1 MATVRID
8 ALLQSLR
15 EIVNRLSDSLHR
27 DLIPRLGQTLLQRLN
42 QSICAAS
49 SMPSPPGCSKSI
61 AFRSGEFGGQ
71 SPLARC
77 GLMSTEMWSGQF
89 SVISVWVASALCA
102 GAPSCKNV
110 QIWSP
115 KCLRTHGKTFDR
127 NIS

>member
-1 MATVRID
+1 
-8 ALLQSLR
+8 
-15 EIVNRLSDSLHR
+15 
-27 DLIPRLGQTLLQRLN
+27 
-42 QSICAAS
+42 
-49 SMPSPPGCSKSI
+49 MPSPPGCPKSI

-89 SVISVWVASALCA
+89 SAISAWVASALCA

-127 NIS
+127 NMQKSCKNAKNGNMDRTFAAPCKGLIISQSAER